1 MKTNHINQF
10 HEKIF
15 FEYFVQNW
23 KIYKHKN
30 EMYHINQI
38 PWNWFIILISPSK
51 PGVLFLFLV
60 TLSLTTCFPVCSTAY
75 DVLKKRAVTTYITAI
90 TDLFTV
96 FTSNCMYQNCTC
108 NACSRASATTTK
120 YSFTEFSD
128 ENERFS
134 REGNSSK
141 SLERPVCMYI
151 WLYVL
156 RRHGGAA

>member
-90 TDLFTV
+90 TTDL

-108 NACSRASATTTK
+108 TACSRASTTTTK